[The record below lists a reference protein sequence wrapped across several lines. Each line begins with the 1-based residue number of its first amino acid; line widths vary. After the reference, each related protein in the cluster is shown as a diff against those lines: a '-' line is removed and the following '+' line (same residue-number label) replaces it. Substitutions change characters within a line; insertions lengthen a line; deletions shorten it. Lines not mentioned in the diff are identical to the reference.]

1 MGIRVWGLRNRF
13 SCLTVSCKH
22 ADLYDAHHTALHGRA
37 VRQRFSFST
46 LHFSFAVLR
55 LQRVQ
60 GRQLYNI
67 DLRKEHQRLS
77 TPLSFRMKFSLTQ
90 LGICSTIG
98 GDGPSDGE
106 FGPGSD

>member
-1 MGIRVWGLRNRF
+1 MHITQPYTAVQ
-13 SCLTVSCKH
+13 SVS
-22 ADLYDAHHTALHGRA
+22 ASASALFILASPFCALNAFRED
-37 VRQRFSFST
+37 V
-46 LHFSFAVLR
+46 
-55 LQRVQ
+55 
-60 GRQLYNI
+60 LYNI